1 MADSAVL
8 YYLPLSHYCV
18 SVERMLAFKQIPA
31 RRVYAAYHDRQE
43 LLRRTGQDYVP
54 TLIWKGQAVTWTEIP
69 EFLDRLRPNPPL
81 LPAGQEGLART
92 LENWGHQ
99 VLEERVWRAVV
110 TQAPKVLRSDE
121 ERWVFEEMQTRA
133 RGPWKV
139 LAARRPEFVKE
150 MLEYFEFVEGM
161 VRVGSGCSTVPRSRI
176 LVSTA
181 VFPRGLRSGNGSRVG
196 SAPSARGPPGSRRS
210 RPLPGRVT
218 RGGRSRRPGP
228 RSRGSGAIRHSEA
241 CSPSDHTGTGRP
253 RPSRRQRPG
262 STHSPGSG
270 S

>member
-69 EFLDRLRPNPPL
+69 EFLDWLRPNPPL

-161 VRVGSGCSTVPRSRI
+161 VR
-176 LVSTA
+176 
-181 VFPRGLRSGNGSRVG
+181 
-196 SAPSARGPPGSRRS
+196 
-210 RPLPGRVT
+210 GR
-218 RGGRSRRPGP
+218 
-228 RSRGSGAIRHSEA
+228 EWLL
-241 CSPSDHTGTGRP
+241 D
-253 RPSRRQRPG
+253 RPSLADFG
-262 STHSPGSG
+262 VYGGLSPWLTVGERIPSRLRALRAWATRVEAF
-270 S
+270 